1 MIKKGEDTAGK
12 SNLSL
17 KKGQAISV
25 RRAQTVDNSIIM
37 SPISSDIVADYDS
50 DTE

>member
-17 KKGQAISV
+17 KKGKAISV

-37 SPISSDIVADYDS
+37 SPISSDLVADYDS